1 MRPCISIRGYIGW
14 SVGPSVGLSVG
25 AFVRHTYVKKCMKLR
40 IFCTEMI
47 KKAYKVMNN
56 IKTAL

>member
-1 MRPCISIRGYIGW
+1 MRPRISIRGC
-14 SVGPSVGLSVG
+14 VRPSVRWYVCMYVCY
-25 AFVRHTYVKKCMKLR
+25 AFVKKMHDIDCL
-40 IFCTEMI
+40 CTEM